1 MVQQLQQRFRCEV
14 TCGYGLTEASP
25 VMTVAH
31 PKSHLEEDEESF
43 YYRSA
48 MTGLELPGSEVRV
61 VDENGADV
69 CNNGRSI
76 GEIILRSNT
85 VMKGYWKQPEETAD
99 AIRDGWLYTGDLATV
114 DRENYLL
121 IVDRKK
127 DIIIRGGENIASI
140 EIERILYSHPA
151 VLECAVIAIPD
162 SRWGECP
169 VAFVVLR
176 VGHPCSSEILMQ
188 HCRTRLASFKVPD
201 RIELVNSLPKGGT
214 GKIQKRVLRETYWAR
229 KDKQDLLGLERRKE
243 LSLNLGGRRG
253 NG

>member
-1 MVQQLQQRFRCEV
+1 
-14 TCGYGLTEASP
+14 
-25 VMTVAH
+25 MTAAH
-31 PKSHLEEDEESF
+31 PKSDLKEDEEGF

-48 MTGLELPGSEVRV
+48 MTGLELPGNEVRV
-61 VDENGADV
+61 VDESGADV
-69 CNNGRSI
+69 CRNGKSI

-151 VLECAVIAIPD
+151 VLDCAVIAIPD

-169 VAFVVLR
+169 MAFAVLR
-176 VGHPCSSEILMQ
+176 VGHACSSEILMQ
-188 HCRTRLASFKVPD
+188 HCRSHLASFKVPD

-214 GKIQKRVLRETYWAR
+214 GKIQKRVLREIYWAGN
-229 KDKQDLLGLERRKE
+229 DKQI
-243 LSLNLGGRRG
+243 S
-253 NG
+253 

>member
-1 MVQQLQQRFRCEV
+1 MVRQLQQRFRCEV

-31 PKSHLEEDEESF
+31 PKSHLDEDEESF

-69 CNNGRSI
+69 CNNGKSI

-114 DRENYLL
+114 DS
-121 IVDRKK
+121 
-127 DIIIRGGENIASI
+127 GELSSDCRS
-140 EIERILYSHPA
+140 EKGYHY
-151 VLECAVIAIPD
+151 
-162 SRWGECP
+162 SRWRE
-169 VAFVVLR
+169 
-176 VGHPCSSEILMQ
+176 
-188 HCRTRLASFKVPD
+188 HC
-201 RIELVNSLPKGGT
+201 
-214 GKIQKRVLRETYWAR
+214 
-229 KDKQDLLGLERRKE
+229 
-243 LSLNLGGRRG
+243 LNR
-253 NG
+253 N